1 VTSLEP
7 LADDQAVL
15 GNDGADRHEMAI
27 TSCPL
32 AADAQ
37 ERDHREQSCTDSSPV
52 AQQFDK
58 QDVPRSAGPRRAGLW
73 GAIQLGTAIGAA
85 ALRPAAG
92 AARLGRRAA
101 AQALDGVTLATADL
115 VLNSKAAGE
124 VVDRLADS
132 PLFERAVSR
141 ALAGPL
147 VEAVSRDVVRY
158 AVLDRVAE
166 TILRGDALESVLE
179 QVDAAEVP
187 RRVVDRMLIDGI
199 VEQTATRIV
208 NGPELER
215 AVETV
220 LESAAAERLVGQ
232 VIESKLLDEAVRR
245 LLESEELWL
254 LVEEI
259 ARSPAVTEAIT
270 QQSMGFADQVA
281 DGVRGRSR
289 RADVWLERAARRA
302 LRRDT
307 AEDLPDEP
315 AAPGVTPP

>member
-1 VTSLEP
+1 V
-7 LADDQAVL
+7 
-15 GNDGADRHEMAI
+15 G
-27 TSCPL
+27 
-32 AADAQ
+32 AQ
-37 ERDHREQSCTDSSPV
+37 ERDHEVQHWDGTWPV
-52 AQQFDK
+52 APQFDK
-58 QDVPRSAGPRRAGLW
+58 EDASRSAGPRSSGLW
-73 GAIQLGTAIGAA
+73 GAMRLGAAVGAA

-101 AQALDGVTLATADL
+101 AQAVDGVTLATADL
-115 VLNSKAAGE
+115 VLNSRAAGE

-166 TILRGDALESVLE
+166 TILEGDALESVLDR
-179 QVDAAEVP
+179 VDSAEVP
-187 RRVVDRMLIDGI
+187 RRVVDRMLVDGI
-199 VEQTATRIV
+199 VEQTTARMLE
-208 NGPELER
+208 GPELER
-215 AVETV
+215 AVETA
-220 LESAAAERLVGQ
+220 LDSAAAERLVGR
-232 VIESKLLDEAVRR
+232 VIDSRLLDEAVRR

-254 LVEEI
+254 LVDEI

-281 DGVRGRSR
+281 GGMRAGSR

-302 LRRDT
+302 LRRGAARDV
-307 AEDLPDEP
+307 PDEP
-315 AAPGVTPP
+315 AAPGVPPP